1 MNEDKKTFHTQR
13 RLNRMIVPC
22 DKLSS
27 HFFNLPADFYRQI
40 GDGKI
45 ELNCREDKKG
55 EVVTPY
61 WLELVEGYI
70 DLSPLDSFDRE
81 VLYACISAYEQGFK
95 GVSIKMS
102 LNAMTGDG
110 NHSREYGEMVE
121 AFRKSIKRL
130 CFTKITVDVAP
141 LLRAYPKYK
150 KRYKGDST
158 CRISDMLLPARVIEE
173 AVVVNGQEVNFFVEF
188 RGESP
193 IMTVARLKNQLL
205 TYDIAPLDVPK
216 QRKTPTATV
225 ISNWL
230 LRRVTA
236 ITSGRLDNPSIKL
249 ETVYSEC
256 GIRNTKWAKQDARQ
270 AVEKAL
276 NHFVGEGV
284 IESWEWHMENGVY
297 HSITIKF
304 QKTRRNHNKKA

>member
-1 MNEDKKTFHTQR
+1 
-13 RLNRMIVPC
+13 MIVPC
-22 DKLSS
+22 DKLSN

-95 GVSIKMS
+95 GVSIKMT

-150 KRYKGDST
+150 KRYKGDDT
-158 CRISDMLLPARVIEE
+158 CRISDMLLPARVIEST
-173 AVVVNGQEVNFFVEF
+173 VNGQEVNFFVEF

-193 IMTVARLKNQLL
+193 IMTVARLKNQLI

-236 ITSGRLDNPSIKL
+236 ITTGRLDNNSILL
-249 ETVYSEC
+249 ERDERRNLSGLYDEC
-256 GIRNTKWAKQDARQ
+256 NVTDSRSSKRNARK
-270 AVEKAL
+270 VIEETL

-284 IESWEWHMENGVY
+284 IESWEWHMENGAY

-304 QKTRRNHNKKA
+304 QKTRRKHNKQA